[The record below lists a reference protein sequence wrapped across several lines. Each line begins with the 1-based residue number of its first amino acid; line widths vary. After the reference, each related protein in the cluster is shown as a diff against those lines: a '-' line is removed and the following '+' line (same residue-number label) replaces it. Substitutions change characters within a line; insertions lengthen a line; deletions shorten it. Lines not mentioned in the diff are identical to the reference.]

1 MPYTLLAMEN
11 PLLDIQCKPDQELLD
26 KYDLKANDAILAG
39 ASHEPLYKEI
49 VEKYEVTYV
58 AGGAAQ
64 NTARGAQFFLPPN
77 STAYMGCISDDEFG
91 KTMAAAAKD
100 DGLYTNYEITKQ
112 AATGTCAVLITGNN
126 RSLVANLAAA
136 EKFQASFLQKPE
148 NWKLVEEAKYYYMG
162 SFFLTHDG
170 GYQSALLVSQHAA
183 ENNKTFALNLSA
195 PFLSQ
200 FFKERLDSIIKN
212 TDILFGNEDE
222 ARTYSQQAGWN
233 TDNVEEIAKKLSQ
246 LEKGNSKPRLVVIT
260 QGADATVVAQG
271 DVAHTYPVIKVDA
284 SEIVDTNG
292 AGDGF
297 CGGFMGLYAQG
308 VEDPARCIKAG
319 HYLANIVIKRVG
331 PTYPPMAER
340 TNIPS
345 F

>member
-11 PLLDIQCKPDQELLD
+11 PLLDIQCKPSQELMD
-26 KYDLKANDAILAG
+26 RYDLKANDAILAN

-49 VEKYEVTYV
+49 VDKYEVAYV

-64 NTARGAQFFLPPN
+64 NTARGAQYFLPPN

-91 KTMAAAAKD
+91 KTMKAAAEA
-100 DGLYTNYEITKQ
+100 DGLHTNYEITKK
-112 AATGTCAVLITGNN
+112 ADTGTCAVLITDNN

-148 NWKLVEEAKYYYMG
+148 NWKLVEDAKYYYMG
-162 SFFLTHDG
+162 SFFITHDG
-170 GYQSALLVSQHAA
+170 GFESARLVSQHASD
-183 ENNKTFALNLSA
+183 NNKTFALNLSA

-200 FFKERLDSIIKN
+200 FYKERLDSIIKN

-222 ARTYSQQAGWN
+222 ARTYSEQAGWD
-233 TDNVEEIAKKLSQ
+233 TKDVEEIAKKLSQ
-246 LEKGNSKPRLVVIT
+246 LEKGNANPRLVVIT
-260 QGADATVVAQG
+260 QGSEATVVAGG
-271 DVAHTYPVIKVDA
+271 DASNTYPVIKVAESD
-284 SEIVDTNG
+284 IVDTNG

-308 VEDPARCIKAG
+308 INDPARCVQAG

-340 TNIPS
+340 TNIPT

>member
-11 PLLDIQCKPDQELLD
+11 PLLDIQCRPDDELM
-26 KYDLKANDAILAG
+26 KRYNLKANDAILAD
-39 ASHEPLYKEI
+39 ASHEPLYEEI
-49 VEKYEVTYV
+49 VEKYPVTYV

-64 NTARGAQFFLPPN
+64 NTARGAQYFLPAK
-77 STAYMGCISDDEFG
+77 STIYMGCISNDEFG
-91 KTMAAAAKD
+91 NKMKAAAEA
-100 DGLYTNYEITKQ
+100 DGLETNYEITKE
-112 AATGTCAVLITGNN
+112 ASTGTCAVLITGKD

-136 EKFQASFLQKPE
+136 EKFQTSFLQRAE

-162 SFFLTHDG
+162 SFFITHDG
-170 GYQSALLVSQHAA
+170 GYESARLVSQHASD
-183 ENNKTFALNLSA
+183 NDKTFALNLSA

-222 ARTYSQQAGWN
+222 ARTYSKQAGWD
-233 TDNVEEIAKKLSQ
+233 TEDVEEIAKKLSQ
-246 LEKGNSKPRLVVIT
+246 LPKGNSKPRLVVIT
-260 QGADATVVAQG
+260 QGAEATVVAKG
-271 DVAHTYPVIKVDA
+271 DDSKTYPVIKVEEKD
-284 SEIVDTNG
+284 IVDTNG

-308 VEDPARCIKAG
+308 IDDPARCVKAG
-319 HYLANIVIKRVG
+319 HYLANLVIQRVG
-331 PTYPPMAER
+331 PTYPPMESR
-340 TNIPS
+340 TNIPT